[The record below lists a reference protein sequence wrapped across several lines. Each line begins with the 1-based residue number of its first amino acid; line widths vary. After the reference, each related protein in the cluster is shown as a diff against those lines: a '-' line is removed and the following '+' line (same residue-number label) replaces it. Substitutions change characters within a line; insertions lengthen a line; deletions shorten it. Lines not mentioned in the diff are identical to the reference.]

1 MGGLITSNVILSDCV
16 IEKIT
21 ELELYLKNT
30 LKFSKE
36 AAKKRTDRMGDFLE
50 SLDGIAVYPLC
61 RFLRWRVLGYHC
73 VVFEKDWVL
82 LNIFF
87 PLLYLCQKIFPNFD
101 ILYCYC
107 KDATIRLQHK
117 TN

>member
-1 MGGLITSNVILSDCV
+1 MGRLITPNVILSDCV
-16 IEKIT
+16 LEKIT

-73 VVFEKDWVL
+73 VVFEKDWV
-82 LNIFF
+82 FA
-87 PLLYLCQKIFPNFD
+87 YE
-101 ILYCYC
+101 ILE
-107 KDATIRLQHK
+107 DGMIIQDMSHTAILVE
-117 TN
+117 

>member
-50 SLDGIAVYPLC
+50 SLDAIAVYPLC

-73 VVFEKDWVL
+73 VVFEKDWV
-82 LNIFF
+82 FA
-87 PLLYLCQKIFPNFD
+87 YE
-101 ILYCYC
+101 ILA
-107 KDATIRLQHK
+107 DGIIVQDMSHTSILVE
-117 TN
+117 